1 MRYILLLLVS
11 LSLPVYAGGRHRP
24 PEPIPEPPPADISD
38 DGSNHNA
45 FAIAVFIAA
54 GVCIYYKC
62 WKPKPVKAETSL
74 VPEIP
79 KNEYTYT
86 IKP

>member
-1 MRYILLLLVS
+1 MKLLPILLLCLA
-11 LSLPVYAGGRHRP
+11 LPVYAHDRKP
-24 PEPIPEPPPADISD
+24 PESIPINVPD

-45 FAIAVFIAA
+45 LLLGVVVIAV
-54 GVCIYYKC
+54 VCIYHKC
-62 WKPKPVKAETSL
+62 WKPKPVKATGSS

-79 KNEYTYT
+79 RNEFTYE

>member
-1 MRYILLLLVS
+1 MKYLLLIMCLIIT
-11 LSLPVYAGGRHRP
+11 PVYAGGYHHP
-24 PEPIPEPPPADISD
+24 KPDPINVPD

-45 FAIAVFIAA
+45 LAIGIVIFA
-54 GVCIYYKC
+54 GVACYIHKC

-74 VPEIP
+74 VPEPP

>member
-1 MRYILLLLVS
+1 MKLFTLLLVS
-11 LSLPVYAGGRHRP
+11 LLSFPAYAGDRHRP
-24 PEPIPEPPPADISD
+24 PEPTPINVPD

-45 FAIAVFIAA
+45 LAIGLFIAT
-54 GVCIYYKC
+54 GVCVYFKC
-62 WKPKPVKAETSL
+62 WKQKPVKAEASL
-74 VPEIP
+74 VPEPP

>member
-1 MRYILLLLVS
+1 MKYLLLIMCLVIT
-11 LSLPVYAGGRHRP
+11 PVYAGDYHHK
-24 PEPIPEPPPADISD
+24 PEPVNVPD

-45 FAIAVFIAA
+45 LAIGLFIAA
-54 GVCIYYKC
+54 GVCIYHQC

-74 VPEIP
+74 VPEPP